1 MFEEGQSCCQG
12 DAQLFS
18 HSMSQLPSV
27 TAIVTVVWPTWKA
40 AKKPV
45 EGFLKLESFVKFKN
59 KPLPHF
65 ALVKAVTSR
74 SAAVYPYQLRLPK
87 TKNLDLMIV
96 TF

>member
-1 MFEEGQSCCQG
+1 
-12 DAQLFS
+12 
-18 HSMSQLPSV
+18 MSQFPSV
-27 TAIVTVVWPTWKA
+27 TALVVSMIVWPTWKA

-45 EGFLKLESFVKFKN
+45 EGFLKLESFLKFKS

-96 TF
+96 TY